1 MCLHQLGNTQHTHV
15 NTGDC
20 AVHICKIHAWKL
32 FGNDAALVF
41 LDILVHREE
50 NLEVAWEMPKQTQSQ
65 ISLADKAIA
74 SRNLFAAWIVT
85 GQKQKGL

>member
-1 MCLHQLGNTQHTHV
+1 M

-20 AVHICKIHAWKL
+20 AVHMCKMHAWKL

-50 NLEVAWEMPKQTQSQ
+50 NLEVAWDMPRQSQ
-65 ISLADKAIA
+65 ISLVDKARA
-74 SRNLFAAWIVT
+74 SRNLFAAQTVT

>member
-1 MCLHQLGNTQHTHV
+1 MQ
-15 NTGDC
+15 
-20 AVHICKIHAWKL
+20 AWKL
-32 FGNDAALVF
+32 FGNDAVLVF

-50 NLEVAWEMPKQTQSQ
+50 NLEVAWETPQQTQSQ

-74 SRNLFAAWIVT
+74 SKNLFAPPIAT